1 MALQK
6 LAIELEETVRQTR
19 QMADE
24 VNQALNMLMES
35 DAPCATVRTD
45 ASMRIIVALQ
55 AQDRIEQRCV
65 NIQAVV
71 AQMLARASAV
81 DETLF
86 SDIWRGLTLDE
97 LAKPELSGAAAKL
110 PHGEPELF

>member
-24 VNQALNMLMES
+24 VNDALNLLMES
-35 DAPCATVRTD
+35 DGECETVRAEAAT
-45 ASMRIIVALQ
+45 RIIVALQ

-65 NIQAVV
+65 NIQGLV
-71 AQMLARASAV
+71 AHMLERASEV

-86 SDIWRGLTLDE
+86 NDIWQGLTLDE

>member
-6 LAIELEETVRQTR
+6 LATELEETVRQTR

-24 VNQALNMLMES
+24 VNGALNLLMES
-35 DAPCATVRTD
+35 KATCETVRSD
-45 ASMRIIVALQ
+45 AAMRIIVALQ

-65 NIQAVV
+65 NIQSVIR
-71 AQMLARASAV
+71 QMLERAGSV
-81 DETLF
+81 DEALF
-86 SDIWRGLTLDE
+86 ADIWRGLTLDE
-97 LAKPELSGAAAKL
+97 LSKPELSGSASKL

>member
-24 VNQALNMLMES
+24 INEALGLLMES
-35 DAPCATVRTD
+35 DEPSDTVRSD
-45 ASMRIIVALQ
+45 AAMRIIVALQ

-65 NIQAVV
+65 NIQSLVTH
-71 AQMLARASAV
+71 MLERASAV

-86 SDIWRGLTLDE
+86 TDIWQGLTLDE
-97 LAKPELSGAAAKL
+97 LSKPELSGAVAKM